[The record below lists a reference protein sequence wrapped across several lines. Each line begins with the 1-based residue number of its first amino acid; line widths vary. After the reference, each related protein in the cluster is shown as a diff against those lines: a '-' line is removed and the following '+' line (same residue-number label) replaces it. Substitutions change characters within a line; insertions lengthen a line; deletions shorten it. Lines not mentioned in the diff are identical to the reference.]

1 MDDVK
6 TYPALEELTFTA
18 NIQNVEQGLELLKCI
33 QAIVNTLG
41 VSNIITVVR
50 SIEKDPKFLLSLQN
64 K

>member
-1 MDDVK
+1 MENEK
-6 TYPALEELTFTA
+6 SYPALEELTFTA
-18 NIQNVEQGLELLKCI
+18 TIKNVEQGLELLKCV

-41 VSNIITVVR
+41 VENIITVTR

>member
-1 MDDVK
+1 MENEK
-6 TYPALEELTFTA
+6 SYPALEELTFTA
-18 NIQNVEQGLELLKCI
+18 NIKNVEQGLELLKCV

-41 VSNIITVVR
+41 VENIITVTR